1 MKILFIGNSHTF
13 YNDMPYIFKQICQE
27 NNIDVDVTMLAR
39 GYKGLDYHAREPET
53 RFNILYGNYDYIILQ
68 HLQSGFDKDVLY
80 NSAKKIKD
88 IANISNNN
96 RIFLYMTWT
105 LKSERDKQPELTDG
119 YFEAG
124 KKLDVPVIPVG
135 VVWWNYFDKFPKK
148 NLYFRDDKHA
158 SPLGSTLT
166 AYTIF
171 RSIFG
176 QCAKTLNEECVQINE
191 VIEETLKKLKKS

>member
-27 NNIDVDVTMLAR
+27 NNIAIDVTMLAR
-39 GYKGLDYHAREPET
+39 GYKGLDYHYREPET

-80 NSAKKIKD
+80 NSAKKIKE
-88 IANISNNN
+88 IASISNKNK
-96 RIFLYMTWT
+96 IFLYMTWT
-105 LKSERDKQPELTDG
+105 LKSEREKQTELSNG

-124 KKLDVPVIPVG
+124 RKLNVPVIPVG
-135 VVWWNYFDKFPKK
+135 LVWWNFFDRFPEK
-148 NLYFRDDKHA
+148 NLYYKDDKHA
-158 SPLGSTLT
+158 SVLGSTLT

-171 RSIFG
+171 YSIFG
-176 QCAKTLNEECVQINE
+176 HCANSMSEECMDINR
-191 VIEETLKKLKKS
+191 VIEDTVKKLENS